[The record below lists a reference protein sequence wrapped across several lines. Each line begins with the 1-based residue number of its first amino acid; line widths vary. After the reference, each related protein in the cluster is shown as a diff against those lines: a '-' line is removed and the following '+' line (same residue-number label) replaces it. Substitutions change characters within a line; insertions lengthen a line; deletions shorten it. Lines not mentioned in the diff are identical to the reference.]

1 MIQHPSANHD
11 ARPPRTAIDMLVLH
25 YTGMATADEALQA
38 LCDPRRK
45 VSAHY
50 LIEEDG
56 RILALVDE
64 TRRAW
69 HAGESCW
76 RGARD
81 INARS
86 IGIEL
91 VNPGHEWGYRDFPVP
106 QMQALIAL
114 AQEILTRHPIPPR
127 HVLGHSDVAPR
138 RKQDPGERFDW
149 QALAAAGIGLWPGD
163 RQEKPQGKA
172 DIATLRRDLH
182 RFGYDVKPEG
192 TQADAD
198 LAIVLRA
205 MQRHFRPWRI
215 DGAADAESHAILR
228 HLLILVGEN

>member
-1 MIQHPSANHD
+1 
-11 ARPPRTAIDMLVLH
+11 MLVLH
-25 YTGMATADEALQA
+25 YTGMASGDEALQT

-56 RILALVDE
+56 RIFALVDE
-64 TRRAW
+64 KRRAW
-69 HAGESCW
+69 HAGEACW

-91 VNPGHEWGYRDFPVP
+91 VNPGHEWGYRDFPAA
-106 QMQALIAL
+106 QMQALTTL
-114 AQEILTRHPIPPR
+114 AQDILARHPIPPR
-127 HVLGHSDVAPR
+127 HVLAHSDVAPR

-149 QALAAAGIGLWPGD
+149 SSLAAAGIGLWPQPEAGHESAGQGRAGEWAGD
-163 RQEKPQGKA
+163 IPA
-172 DIATLRRDLH
+172 LRRDLH
-182 RFGYDVKPEG
+182 RFGYDVQQQGEQP
-192 TQADAD
+192 DPD
-198 LAIVLRA
+198 LAAVLRA

-215 DGAADAESHAILR
+215 DGVADQQTRAILCR
-228 HLLILVGEN
+228 LLALAGET